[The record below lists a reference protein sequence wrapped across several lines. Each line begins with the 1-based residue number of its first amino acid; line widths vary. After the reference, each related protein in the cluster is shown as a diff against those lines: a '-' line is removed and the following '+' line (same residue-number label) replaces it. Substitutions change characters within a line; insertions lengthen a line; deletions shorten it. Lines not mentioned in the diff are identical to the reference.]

1 MKLQT
6 NVFYISLLELA
17 PKNTKLAIDIIVK
30 DEEEEWDIEEV
41 LNSRVI
47 EKGQLE
53 YLIKWLDF
61 GLEDNL

>member
-1 MKLQT
+1 
-6 NVFYISLLELA
+6 LELA
-17 PKNTKLAIDIIVK
+17 PKNVKLAIDITVE
-30 DEEEEWDIEEV
+30 DEEEEWDVEEV

-47 EKGQLE
+47 DKGQLE